1 MSTRALAVKGTTCV
15 WRYEH
20 KFLGLKKARNQRQ
33 SNRVSTKESPSP
45 GAVRVALVAGIQHPN
60 GSYQIKDWIENSDLG
75 VNKVRGEALERP
87 RAARLVAYQN
97 NQPDCFVA

>member
-1 MSTRALAVKGTTCV
+1 M
-15 WRYEH
+15 
-20 KFLGLKKARNQRQ
+20 
-33 SNRVSTKESPSP
+33 
-45 GAVRVALVAGIQHPN
+45 VAGIQHPN

-97 NQPDCFVA
+97 NQLDCFVA